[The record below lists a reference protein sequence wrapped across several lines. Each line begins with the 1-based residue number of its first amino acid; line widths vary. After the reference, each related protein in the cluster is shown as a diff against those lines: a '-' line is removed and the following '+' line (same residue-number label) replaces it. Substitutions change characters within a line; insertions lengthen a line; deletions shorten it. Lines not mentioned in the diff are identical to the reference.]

1 MFNRLANVQ
10 QMERRKNMED
20 YSKELATESDKR
32 VREQQYNQ
40 EQEKQY
46 EYMLAMN
53 KKKEADMLNHQTM
66 QTKKSMQN
74 LLAQDY
80 ENAMRLRNLQK
91 QDEKRQGLMA
101 GQVSV
106 QKAQIELDY
115 LRKAEDEKKR
125 MIREILTSVSINY
138 ILIL

>member
-1 MFNRLANVQ
+1 MFNRLADVQ
-10 QMERRKNMED
+10 QMERRKNMEV
-20 YSKELATESDKR
+20 YSKELATDADKR

-46 EYMLAMN
+46 EFTLAMN

-80 ENAMRLRNLQK
+80 ENAMRLRNIQK

-125 MIREILTSVSINY
+125 MIREILTNVFIIYS
-138 ILIL
+138 LML

>member
-1 MFNRLANVQ
+1 MFNRLADVQ
-10 QMERRKNMED
+10 QMERRKNMEV
-20 YSKELATESDKR
+20 YSKELATDADKR

-46 EYMLAMN
+46 EFTLAMN

-80 ENAMRLRNLQK
+80 ENAMRLRNIQK

-125 MIREILTSVSINY
+125 MIREILTNVFIICS
-138 ILIL
+138 LIL